1 MFDLELSP
9 KPRGARAGA
18 TSSGPR
24 LDTLVAEVHE
34 RLAEVIKTR
43 DRLQGL
49 LEAVLAVG
57 AGLELDSTLQ
67 RIVQAAVELIDARYG
82 ALGVLNDEGGLAEF
96 IYEGI
101 DPATR
106 ARMGKLPEGRGLLGT
121 VIADPHPIR
130 LADLSKHPDS
140 IGFPPNH
147 PPMAS
152 FLGAPIRVG
161 EAVFGNIYLTE
172 KNGAAEFTADDEAVL
187 TALAAAAGVA
197 VENARLFEQSR
208 TRERWLAASAEI
220 NDELMHGASTEDILR
235 LVAECVRELSG
246 AD

>member
-82 ALGVLNDEGGLAEF
+82 ALGVVGEEGLTEF

-101 DPATR
+101 H
-106 ARMGKLPEGRGLLGT
+106 PE
-121 VIADPHPIR
+121 
-130 LADLSKHPDS
+130 
-140 IGFPPNH
+140 
-147 PPMAS
+147 
-152 FLGAPIRVG
+152 
-161 EAVFGNIYLTE
+161 
-172 KNGAAEFTADDEAVL
+172 
-187 TALAAAAGVA
+187 
-197 VENARLFEQSR
+197 
-208 TRERWLAASAEI
+208 TRER
-220 NDELMHGASTEDILR
+220 MG
-235 LVAECVRELSG
+235 
-246 AD
+246 

>member
-1 MFDLELSP
+1 MSDQGSFQF
-9 KPRGARAGA
+9 PRDGAVAP
-18 TSSGPR
+18 SGLR
-24 LDTLVAEVHE
+24 LDSLLTEVHY
-34 RLAEVIKTR
+34 RLAEIIKTR

-49 LEAVLAVG
+49 LEAVLSVG

-67 RIVQAAVELIDARYG
+67 RIVQAAGELVDARYG
-82 ALGVLNDEGGLAEF
+82 ALGVLGEDGGLAEF

-106 ARMGKLPEGRGLLGT
+106 TRMGKLPEGRGLLGT
-121 VIADPHPIR
+121 VTAEKHPIR
-130 LADLSKHPDS
+130 LADLSKHHDS

-152 FLGAPIRVG
+152 FLGAQIRVG
-161 EAVFGNIYLTE
+161 DAVFGNIYLTE